1 MMVTANWFVTATEA
15 RNNIVKDIAVHGE
28 ISALEQMIMKAVQQG
43 DYQVTVSGESPFTQI
58 PNTTSEV
65 FTVDAVTNT
74 LEVLAHGFQ
83 QGDIVTVSST
93 QLLPTPLKP
102 LTYYY
107 VIYVDENHIKL
118 AASRTDAQLNTP
130 ISINIAPGVG
140 QITVTDSGS
149 GYVTAPPV
157 QFTGGN
163 PVTPAQALA
172 NLSLRGVLRD
182 VQVLSGGSGYTYTP
196 TVSVTVAGSGAQVGA
211 VRMKVVQITG
221 ISFGGSNYNVG
232 DTLTLI
238 TGGGVPAATARVTQ
252 VNGGTVTQVQLLN
265 GGVYL
270 SDQLPD
276 LTSSITSS
284 SGIGSGCSLNV
295 SMGVAV
301 ISVAD
306 GGLSYAQPP
315 LVTISGGGGSQAQ
328 ASAQLTGGVVTAF
341 IVTNPGSGYTGT
353 PSISITSGSGATVVA
368 QLAPT
373 SVARLD
379 VVNSGGAFYVDTP
392 QVDLITPGAGVV
404 AGTVHMKVMQ
414 VDIRSTG
421 QSYVVGDQLYVS
433 GGQGARNSVLLVT
446 QVGPGGSLQQVQILD
461 GGAYTQMPT
470 LQNNPVYGGTGIN
483 AYVDVH
489 MGVDSI
495 LVQNAGTGY
504 QVPPLVL
511 IAGTAARAAQ
521 ADATL
526 SLGTVSHIVIT
537 DPGIGYTQIPTI
549 TFTCGSGAQARA
561 ILNATGVQF
570 VDVINPGS
578 GYVEPPTVTIIGGG
592 GSGAQADATIVNGE
606 VTQIVVTQAGSGYTS
621 TPQVQLS
628 GNATAQVSLIPTS
641 VNRIELLNAGGN
653 YVLAPTVVIDG
664 PAQAI
669 SVLNPTTV
677 KHVSVTNPGANYASD
692 PILEWLPSIEE
703 TGNPTP
709 PTVRTQ
715 RSFGVSEVV
724 ITNPGVD
731 YQSVPTVM
739 IGAPVSGGTQAT
751 ATATLS
757 VGSGVFHVTAYEPS
771 QDYWKVNCGLSP
783 TSELLVRPYK
793 DRIASV
799 QKYFTDLG
807 YSLVLETNP
816 VTGTTLQ
823 WTIRW

>member
-28 ISALEQMIMKAVQQG
+28 ISALEQMIMRAVQQG

-74 LEVLAHGFQ
+74 LEVIAHGFQ

-93 QLLPTPLKP
+93 QLLPTPLKS

-107 VIYVDENHIKL
+107 VIYVDDNHIKL
-118 AASRTDAQLNTP
+118 AASRTDAQLNRP
-130 ISINIAPGVG
+130 IPINIAPGVG
-140 QITVTDSGS
+140 QISLINVGA

-157 QFTGGN
+157 QLTGGS
-163 PVTPAQALA
+163 PTTPAQAIA
-172 NLSLRGVLRD
+172 NLSMRGVLRD

-196 TVSVTVAGSGAQVGA
+196 TVNVTVAGAGAQAGTI
-211 VRMKVVQITG
+211 RMKVVQIT
-221 ISFGGSNYNVG
+221 SVAFGGGNYNVD
-232 DTLTLI
+232 DTLTLT
-238 TGGGVPAATARVTQ
+238 TGTGIPAATARVSQ
-252 VNGGTVTQVQLLN
+252 VNGGAVTQVQLLN
-265 GGVYL
+265 GGLYL
-270 SDQLPD
+270 SDQLPN
-276 LTSSITSS
+276 LTLSSTSS
-284 SGIGSGCSLNV
+284 SGIGSACSLNLV
-295 SMGVAV
+295 LGVAV

-315 LVTISGGGGSQAQ
+315 LVSITGGGGSQAQ
-328 ASAQLTGGVVTAF
+328 AIAQLTGGVVSSF
-341 IVTNPGSGYTGT
+341 IVTNAGSGYTGT
-353 PSISITSGSGATVVA
+353 PSISITSGAGATVVA

-373 SVARLD
+373 DVARVD
-379 VVNSGGAFYVDTP
+379 VVNSGGAYYVDTP
-392 QVDLITPGAGVV
+392 SVQLTTPGTGVN
-404 AGTVHMKVMQ
+404 AGTVSMKVMQ

-446 QVGPGGSLQQVQILD
+446 QVAPGGSLQQIQILD
-461 GGAYTQMPT
+461 GGSYTQMPT

-483 AYVDVH
+483 AYVDIH
-489 MGVDSI
+489 MGVEEI
-495 LVQNAGTGY
+495 LVQSAGTGY

-511 IAGTAARAAQ
+511 ITGEATRIAQ
-521 ADATL
+521 ADSTL
-526 SLGTVSHIVIT
+526 SSGTVSAVVIT
-537 DPGIGYTQIPTI
+537 DPGVGYTQIPTI
-549 TFTCGSGAQARA
+549 TFTCGAGATARV
-561 ILNATGVQF
+561 ILTATSVQY
-570 VDVINPGS
+570 VDVNSPGS
-578 GYVEPPTVTIIGGG
+578 GYTEPPTVTITGGG
-592 GSGAQADATIVNGE
+592 GSGAQAEAIIADGQ
-606 VTQIVVTQAGSGYTS
+606 VTQINVTQSGSGYTS
-621 TPQVQLS
+621 TPQVTLS
-628 GNATAQVSLIPTS
+628 GNATAQVSLASTS
-641 VNRIELLNAGGN
+641 VDRIELLNAGGN
-653 YVLAPTVVIDG
+653 YVLAPTVVMDG
-664 PAQAI
+664 PAQAL

-677 KHVSVTNPGANYASD
+677 KHVSVTNPGTNYASD
-692 PILEWLPSIEE
+692 PILEWVPSLEE

-715 RSFGVSEVV
+715 RSFGVSQIV

-731 YQSVPTVM
+731 YQDVPTVT
-739 IGAPVSGGTQAT
+739 IGAPAPGGTQST

-771 QDYWKVNCGLSP
+771 QDYWKVNCGQSP

-807 YSLVLETNP
+807 YSMVLETNP
-816 VTGTTLQ
+816 ATGNTLQ